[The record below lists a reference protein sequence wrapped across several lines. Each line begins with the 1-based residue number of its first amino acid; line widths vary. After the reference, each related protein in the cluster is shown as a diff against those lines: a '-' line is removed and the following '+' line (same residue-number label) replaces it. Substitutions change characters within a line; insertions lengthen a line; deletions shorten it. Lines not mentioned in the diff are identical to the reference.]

1 MFNDDLSL
9 DFDSNIVSFKI
20 SQILMSYFF
29 YFIFKSQSSRGTN
42 NANTTIIEEVNEEKG
57 DECTTP
63 KPSTS
68 KQAVVTLSK
77 SSKVS

>member
-42 NANTTIIEEVNEEKG
+42 NANNTIIENENEK
-57 DECTTP
+57 
-63 KPSTS
+63 TS
-68 KQAVVTLSK
+68 K
-77 SSKVS
+77 KVRTYVYFVIKNLRGKIK